1 MNIIK
6 ILIAI
11 VLGLI
16 LLQII
21 HSNSMLKRPDVS
33 YFAEARLNHM
43 IRGHDAMAEC
53 LKITDMAAADIY
65 RYCETEV
72 ARQMGSGPQRDD
84 PSSWGDLRR

>member
-33 YFAEARLNHM
+33 YFAEARINHM
-43 IRGHDAMAEC
+43 ISVHDAMAEC
-53 LKITDMAAADIY
+53 LKNTDMAAADIY
-65 RYCETEV
+65 RYCEDHVGE
-72 ARQMGSGPQRDD
+72 RMGEGPQREN
-84 PSSWGDLRR
+84 PASWGIPRR